1 MAHGGDGR
9 QRKQNGRHHGS
20 GAVYYLPTA
29 LQQQR
34 QPTQVTALI
43 EGTVSSL
50 RPEAAA
56 LQLLLQKLPTAADAV
71 VFTDSLSLMS
81 SLVAYSSRA
90 GRRRALASPQ
100 APTLKRIAELLA
112 NRQGHI
118 RLVKVK
124 SHMGMPLNAEADKLA
139 DVGMTEETATPEV
152 DPTATMPLSF
162 RSRRPP
168 PERPQSTFTRDRQEA
183 KQDEAGKKTGHQTP
197 GTAETRVRAQSG
209 PAAGQR

>member
-1 MAHGGDGR
+1 MAATDGSAN
-9 QRKQNGRHHGS
+9 KTAGTMGA

-29 LQQQR
+29 LQQQG

-43 EGTVSSL
+43 EGTVSSI

-56 LQLLLQKLPTAADAV
+56 LQLLLQKLPTEADAV

-81 SLVAYSSRA
+81 SLVTYSSRA
-90 GRRRALASPQ
+90 GRRRALSSPH
-100 APTLKRIAELLA
+100 APTLTRIAELLA

-139 DVGMTEETATPEV
+139 DVGM
-152 DPTATMPLSF
+152 
-162 RSRRPP
+162 
-168 PERPQSTFTRDRQEA
+168 
-183 KQDEAGKKTGHQTP
+183 AG
-197 GTAETRVRAQSG
+197 
-209 PAAGQR
+209 